1 MRLMLPNPLDPGV
14 AGLYGA
20 LIGAGSAVTVQMI
33 AAIVTARHETR
44 SFRRT
49 LRKESLAS
57 VADAYEHA
65 LNVVMNMQRGGHPE
79 KTTRGNVFAQISLR
93 GSPRVKELVCHFLDL
108 PDAEKPAFDIELLIK
123 EMQWHLAQLE
133 REAR

>member
-20 LIGAGSAVTVQMI
+20 LIGAGSAVIVQII

-79 KTTRGNVFAQISLR
+79 RTTLGNVFAQISLR
-93 GSPRVKELVCHFLDL
+93 GSPRIKELVCQFIDL
-108 PDAEKPAFDIELLIK
+108 PENEKSAFDIDLLIK
-123 EMQWHLAQLE
+123 EMQWHLARLE